1 MSARKIARFLVPSG
15 AGRGL
20 RPLGYRRT
28 RGDGHSALRPAER
41 AGGER
46 FMVPSVAGRGRR
58 PLGFRRMSGAGHSA
72 LRHARR
78 AGIVQSRKRAA
89 P

>member
-15 AGRGL
+15 
-20 RPLGYRRT
+20 
-28 RGDGHSALRPAER
+28 
-41 AGGER
+41 
-46 FMVPSVAGRGRR
+46 AGRGRR

-72 LRHARR
+72 LRPARR